1 MIGTILYSLWV
12 LYTVGSLGIIF
23 FLLAFGIFAK
33 WENAKHRKKIDEML
47 KAKSNL
53 EEEGW

>member
-12 LYTVGSLGIIF
+12 IYTIASLSGF
-23 FLLAFGIFAK
+23 AFLIAFGIFAK
-33 WENAKHRKKIDEML
+33 WENAKHRKKLDEML
-47 KAKSNL
+47 RAKSNL

>member
-12 LYTVGSLGIIF
+12 IYTIASLSGF
-23 FLLAFGIFAK
+23 VFLFAFALFAK
-33 WENAKHRKKIDEML
+33 WENAKHRKKIDEMF